1 MRVYQT
7 LLELAPRHVPQPPV
21 DGYFSGQQRRQ
32 GRRRRLADALSLAL
46 RGARCDGRDVSF
58 GSIPPEVL
66 ALVAVVAV
74 AIAAVQALVLAWGR
88 WRRRRRMSLRMERAV
103 AGEERAAGLLERH
116 GFAVLGAQAVIDHP
130 VRIDGR
136 VVMIA
141 LRADYLAEKDGLRY
155 VVEVKTG
162 ALAPRIETSATRR
175 QMLEYRIAFDV
186 DGVLLVDAESGLV
199 HEVTFP
205 TLERFG
211 GARRGASGW
220 SVVAVAVAAVAVAAV
235 VVLARST

>member
-1 MRVYQT
+1 MSV
-7 LLELAPRHVPQPPV
+7 
-21 DGYFSGQQRRQ
+21 
-32 GRRRRLADALSLAL
+32 
-46 RGARCDGRDVSF
+46 

-66 ALVAVVAV
+66 ALVAALAV
-74 AIAAVQALVLAWGR
+74 AIAVVQALAIAWRR
-88 WRRRRRMSLRMERAV
+88 WQRRRRMSLRMDRAV
-103 AGEERAAGLLERH
+103 AGEERAAELLERQ
-116 GFAVLGAQAVIDHP
+116 GFSVLGAQAVIDHP
-130 VRIDGR
+130 VRIDDR

-141 LRADYLAEKDGLRY
+141 LRADYLAERDGLRY

-162 ALAPRIETSATRR
+162 SLAPRIETSATRR

-186 DGVLLVDAESGLV
+186 DGVLLVDAESGAV

-211 GARRGASGW
+211 GARRGVSGW
-220 SVVAVAVAAVAVAAV
+220 RVFAVAVAAAAIAAV